1 MPGPAITGPSSSWAA
16 HIPTFFLRS
25 LILRSLI
32 LGTLIASTVVLCLLQ
47 ADAGF
52 AAQNPPPQATA
63 TQGAQPQNPPAGNPP
78 AQAQPPSPQ
87 IPSENG
93 TFVIRKN
100 VDEVLLHAT
109 VIDDKGHI
117 VTDLDKSAF
126 TVFEDG
132 KQQEIVS
139 FRHEDIPVAMGI
151 LIDNS
156 GSMREKRTKV
166 NQAALNLVRSSN
178 PQDEV
183 FIVNFNDEY
192 YLDQDFTNDL
202 LKLKE
207 ALEKI
212 DAKGGT
218 ALYEALVASAE
229 NFKNAKLDRKILF
242 VVTDGEDNASRET
255 LEQAVKQ
262 LQEENGPSVYA
273 IGILG
278 EEEHPK
284 RAKRA
289 LEIITQRTGGVAF
302 FPKTLDEVD
311 EISKQVAHDIRNQYT
326 IGYKPTNPRSSG
338 GFRQIRVEAKSNEHK
353 KLQVRTKSGYYAGTQ
368 TAK

>member
-151 LIDNS
+151 LIEDVYKRQDKKYFADFGWS
-156 GSMREKRTKV
+156 LQKGS
-166 NQAALNLVRSSN
+166 
-178 PQDEV
+178 
-183 FIVNFNDEY
+183 
-192 YLDQDFTNDL
+192 
-202 LKLKE
+202 
-207 ALEKI
+207 
-212 DAKGGT
+212 
-218 ALYEALVASAE
+218 
-229 NFKNAKLDRKILF
+229 ILF
-242 VVTDGEDNASRET
+242 
-255 LEQAVKQ
+255 
-262 LQEENGPSVYA
+262 P
-273 IGILG
+273 
-278 EEEHPK
+278 
-284 RAKRA
+284 
-289 LEIITQRTGGVAF
+289 
-302 FPKTLDEVD
+302 
-311 EISKQVAHDIRNQYT
+311 
-326 IGYKPTNPRSSG
+326 
-338 GFRQIRVEAKSNEHK
+338 
-353 KLQVRTKSGYYAGTQ
+353 AGTCA
-368 TAK
+368 TGLHPEPVAAKKARQKFPDGSGWDDAA